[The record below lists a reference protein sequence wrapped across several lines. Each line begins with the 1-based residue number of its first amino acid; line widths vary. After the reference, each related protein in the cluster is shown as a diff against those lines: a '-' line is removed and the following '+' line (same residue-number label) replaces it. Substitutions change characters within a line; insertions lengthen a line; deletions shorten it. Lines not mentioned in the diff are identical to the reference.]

1 MAVNV
6 SHGLGGTSAGFA
18 LSYAAIRFLLVIEY
32 VRIGRRIPSTKPLT
46 ERYSVG
52 FASQLVLWTVSAFTT
67 SFTIHFMGNRLDYR
81 FHNTIFGWT
90 VSHQVRTSYIPF
102 TRADGT
108 FVIIA
113 LGESI

>member
-1 MAVNV
+1 MFLMDSVELRNICTF
-6 SHGLGGTSAGFA
+6 LC
-18 LSYAAIRFLLVIEY
+18 AIRFLLVIEY

-52 FASQLVLWTVSAFTT
+52 FSSGCIMDSICVYAT

-108 FVIIA
+108 LCYYYA
-113 LGESI
+113 LGNQFWE